1 MFITNMIQV
10 YVVVD
15 KETLYMTNSVEP
27 NLFANSDFFGNLNV
41 PVWYGF
47 TKALKGNNVMLRHKF
62 EYR

>member
-1 MFITNMIQV
+1 MFIAVDKYELYWNKTNMIQV

-47 TKALKGNNVMLRHKF
+47 TKALRQ
-62 EYR
+62 

>member
-47 TKALKGNNVMLRHKF
+47 TKALRQ
-62 EYR
+62 